1 MNPTE
6 KVKIGNTG
14 VEITR
19 LGLGGAPLSGMTLAG
34 GLYGGAARDE
44 AVKIIRRAYDMG
56 VRYFDTAPLYG
67 EGRSETRY
75 AAALS
80 GHPRNSF
87 VISTKVGRVLNRPQ
101 DVLSGSKDSV
111 SPDGLPV
118 LEARFDLSRDGILRS
133 LDESLKRLKMDRVEI
148 LLLHDPDVENL
159 EDQANR
165 TAFPT
170 MLRLREEGVV
180 KAIGC
185 GMNVWEMPARFIM
198 RFPLDVILLA
208 GRYTLLDHQAL
219 PEFLPLC
226 VEKGVKVVVGGPYN
240 SGILARDLNKPV
252 TFNYAPAPV
261 QLIEQAKR
269 LRAVCERHK
278 VDLKAAAL
286 QFVLAHPA
294 VAAAIPGAQTVAE
307 LEQNF
312 AAVSAKIP
320 VQLWAE
326 LRHEKLVPQ
335 DAPVPG

>member
-1 MNPTE
+1 VKPTDQI
-6 KVKIGNTG
+6 KIGKTG
-14 VEITR
+14 VEVTR

-44 AVKIIRRAYDMG
+44 AVKIIKRAYGLG

-67 EGRSETRY
+67 SGRSEARF
-75 AAALS
+75 ASGLS
-80 GHPRNSF
+80 SFPRDSF
-87 VISTKVGRVLNRPQ
+87 VISTKCGRVLH
-101 DVLSGSKDSV
+101 LKDPKKAAPV
-111 SPDGLPV
+111 VPDGLPE

-133 LDESLKRLKMDRVEI
+133 LEESLKRLKTDHIEV

-170 MLRLREEGVV
+170 MIELREQGVV

-185 GMNVWEMPARFIM
+185 GMNIWEMPARFIK
-198 RFPLDVILLA
+198 RFDIDVVLLA
-208 GRYTLLDHQAL
+208 GRYTLLDQVAY

-226 VEKGVKVVVGGPYN
+226 VQKGVKIVVGGPYN
-240 SGILARDLNKPV
+240 SGILARDLSGAV
-252 TFNYAPAPV
+252 SFNYAAAPAHLV
-261 QLIEQAKR
+261 ERAKK
-269 LRAVCERHK
+269 LKAVCDRHK

-294 VAAAIPGAQTVAE
+294 IATAIPGAQTVGE
-307 LEQNF
+307 VEQNF

-320 VQLWAE
+320 SQLWAE
-326 LRHEKLVPQ
+326 LKHEKLIPA
-335 DAPVPG
+335 DAPTP